1 MHLKQSSLDFYAFT
15 NFYRDKIVNSFIKK
29 IYQVGKS
36 EFLFQIYRSDIKKVH
51 LFISLTQGI
60 TFHESDK
67 PDEASP
73 MAMSLRRMLSE
84 RRITAI
90 EQINFDRVVKI
101 TLHTGQELIL
111 ELFREGNLIITNNG
125 LIEYAYNSREWKN
138 RKIIKGEAYKPPMD
152 TDPLSYTDE
161 EFLEKIKNSKAS
173 IVQTLAT
180 RFSLGGENAE
190 EIAFRLGL
198 DKDTPAKES
207 TPFLKDIR
215 GGISELLE
223 ESLIGK
229 AYLYHDNS
237 VISPV
242 RLLHIK
248 EQADREFDDLSDG
261 FSYYIEKYANV
272 DEEKTPMERRIE
284 SQKRAIEQFQ
294 VKQVELADKGSIV
307 MRNLSLVQRIL
318 KELSSRIK
326 SEDIAKITSVQNCTI
341 TKIDPVKKMALVEI
355 EGTIIELDYTKSAGE
370 NGNLL
375 FTTSKEFR
383 NKITGANEAIE
394 DTRKGIILEREA
406 PKKKKKRAKQW
417 FEIYHWFRSSEGFLV
432 ISGRDTRTNEKIVK
446 KHLKEHDLYLH
457 ADFYGAPSTII
468 KIEGDEKP
476 TDRTLREA
484 ASFAVSFSRG
494 WAAGMANGSAYWV
507 LPSQVSKTPESGEFI
522 ATGSWVIRGKR
533 NYVLDVPLSLEI
545 GLVELKGDNVP
556 MICPVGIQ
564 DKEKTKIVR
573 ILPGG
578 EKRPVVSKKIAEI
591 LEISREEIESIL
603 PPGNSKLLEI

>member
-29 IYQVGKS
+29 IYQVGRS

-51 LFISLTQGI
+51 LFISLTKGI
-60 TFHESDK
+60 MFHEVER
-67 PDEASP
+67 PDEASA

-125 LIEYAYNSREWKN
+125 VIEYAYNSREWKN
-138 RKIIKGEAYKPPMD
+138 RKIVRGEKYKPPMD
-152 TDPLSYTDE
+152 IDPLSYTDE
-161 EFLEKIKNSKAS
+161 EFEDKLRNSKAS
-173 IVQTLAT
+173 VVQTLAT
-180 RFSLGGENAE
+180 RLSLGGENAE
-190 EIAFRLGL
+190 EVVHRLGL
-198 DKDTPAKES
+198 DKNTPAKEVVHL
-207 TPFLKDIR
+207 TQDLR
-215 GGISELLE
+215 GEISKLLSE
-223 ESLIGK
+223 ALEGK
-229 AYLYHDNS
+229 AYLYAESS

-248 EQADREFDDLSDG
+248 DDADMEFEDMSDG
-261 FSYYIEKYANV
+261 FSHYLEKYAQG

-294 VKQVELADKGSIV
+294 VKQVELANKGTIV
-307 MRNLSLVQRIL
+307 MKNLPLVQKIL
-318 KELSSRIK
+318 KELNQRIK
-326 SEDIAKITSVQNCTI
+326 TQKVQEITNVQNCEI
-341 TKIDPVKKMALVEI
+341 VKIDPVKKIAVVEI
-355 EGTIIELDYTKSAGE
+355 ENIPIELDYTKSAGE
-370 NGNLL
+370 NGNIL
-375 FTTSKEFR
+375 FSSSKDFR
-383 NKITGANEAIE
+383 SKISGATDAIE
-394 DTRKGIILEREA
+394 DTRKNIILEKEI
-406 PKKKKKRAKQW
+406 PKKKKKRSKQW
-417 FEIYHWFRSSEGFLV
+417 FEIYHWFRSSEDFLV

-468 KIEGDEKP
+468 KIEGEEKP
-476 TDRTLREA
+476 TDTTIREA

-507 LPSQVSKTPESGEFI
+507 YPSQVSKTPESGEFI

-533 NYVLDVPLSLEI
+533 NYVIDVPLALEI
-545 GLVELKGDNVP
+545 GLVDMKGENIP
-556 MICPVGIQ
+556 MICPTGIH
-564 DKEKTKIVR
+564 DPEKTKIVK

-578 EKRPVVSKKIAEI
+578 EKRPVVSKKVAEI
-591 LEISREEIESIL
+591 LGVPREEIESIL
-603 PPGNSKLLEI
+603 PPGNSRIVD